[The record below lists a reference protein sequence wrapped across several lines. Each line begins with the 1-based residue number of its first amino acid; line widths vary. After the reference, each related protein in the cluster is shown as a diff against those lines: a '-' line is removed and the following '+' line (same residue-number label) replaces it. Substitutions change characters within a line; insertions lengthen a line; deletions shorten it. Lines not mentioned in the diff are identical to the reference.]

1 MGLREDFL
9 AKLAELKVSAEAR
22 QAALVSGRPA
32 RVINAEELA
41 KGHPKVSA
49 EAGFHATAYET
60 RLSSCF
66 GWTWLIFTSVHCV
79 ASFMVAQA
87 HWWHYFLFGL
97 FYVPFFLVGFAF
109 SIARYRVILTDAEV
123 TVLWRVLPYLG
134 WTWTLPVGDEVK
146 VSLAF
151 RGSESNDKPVE
162 AIVVSS
168 LGKDIDFGAFLPLD
182 VKEHLAAAI
191 RYYYEGDSAPFVEE
205 RGDRR

>member
-151 RGSESNDKPVE
+151 RGSESNDEPVE